1 MTITTIITNINSLLY
16 LSKNDYCH
24 MVFWGWFS
32 PAHENRLCICWY
44 FHNWAFSNVQSVSSV
59 QSFSRVRL
67 FATPWITAHQATL
80 SITNSQSSLRL
91 TSIEWVMLS
100 SHLIFCHPFLLLPSI
115 FPRIRVLSKESVLPI
130 RCQSIGASA
139 SASILPINIQDWF
152 RLGLR
157 SNQSILR
164 TSVLNIHWKDWC
176 WSWSSQYWKPSF
188 VTLLT

>member
-80 SITNSQSSLRL
+80 SITNSRSSLRL
-91 TSIEWVMLS
+91 ASIESVMPS
-100 SHLIFCHPFLLLPSI
+100 NHLILGHPLFLPPPIPPSI
-115 FPRIRVLSKESVLPI
+115 RIFSNELTLHMRWPKYWDLTSFLPKKS
-130 RCQSIGASA
+130 QG
-139 SASILPINIQDWF
+139 
-152 RLGLR
+152 
-157 SNQSILR
+157 
-164 TSVLNIHWKDWC
+164 
-176 WSWSSQYWKPSF
+176 WSPSG
-188 VTLLT
+188 